1 MTNGN
6 AQVLLQFVFSLQKVC
21 VCVKKYSYN
30 QLLSHLQMVDLPRK
44 PICTSAL

>member
-21 VCVKKYSYN
+21 VCVKYSYN